1 MRVVTI
7 PISYLLLD
15 TWKCEV
21 GSKHGV
27 QLTAWLCALCD
38 NGFRSKY
45 IFTDKDFAEINAIK
59 ATWPDGSV
67 RPKLCLWHALKS
79 IKKHVLA
86 SKKPQPGQPAQE
98 AELADP
104 TNQNMNDIL
113 ETFQM
118 ASIQKAALP
127 EYLHWF
133 CDWNSDYYK
142 FYCPIGGVPKW
153 DMTKPLLNAEEYQA
167 LMALC

>member
-1 MRVVTI
+1 MHEAFLDATAKTNKLGFELYALVIEREFVTI

-21 GSKHGV
+21 GSKRGV
-27 QLTAWLCALCD
+27 QLTAWLCALRD

-59 ATWPDGSV
+59 ATWPDGNV
-67 RPKLCLWHALKS
+67 HLKLFLWHTLKS
-79 IKKHVLA
+79 IKKHVLV

-104 TNQNMNDIL
+104 MNQNMNDIS

-118 ASIQKAALP
+118 TSIQKAALP
-127 EYLHWF
+127 EYLH
-133 CDWNSDYYK
+133 
-142 FYCPIGGVPKW
+142 
-153 DMTKPLLNAEEYQA
+153 LA
-167 LMALC
+167 L